1 MQTLEAKRKP
11 VPLNPALRAQRD
23 GARDP
28 LGKQSEAWARRVTQG
43 PWGGGRAGK
52 SRTGPY
58 RITGLATASG
68 LRVSHLRGNLPMQ
81 PRWKRFGMALGGAG
95 AGGCFF
101 HRLVL
106 NILDFLE
113 IARRES
119 EAPSGPSA
127 RVSSRSPLQRGVA
140 RVLARHGCES
150 GPLRGGPETASRGL
164 SGAPRSSAQ
173 HILPQKRQ
181 RARD

>member
-1 MQTLEAKRKP
+1 MKISFSGVFPSLPDTPQTRLALGIRPHGGGPAGCLQTLEAKRKP

-28 LGKQSEAWARRVTQG
+28 LGKPSEAWARRVTQG

-119 EAPSGPSA
+119 EAPSGPPVFPA
-127 RVSSRSPLQRGVA
+127 VSSPV
-140 RVLARHGCES
+140 GC
-150 GPLRGGPETASRGL
+150 GPR
-164 SGAPRSSAQ
+164 PRQAWV
-173 HILPQKRQ
+173 
-181 RARD
+181 